1 MNATTVEIINKY
13 HLSGRS
19 ASSYERGGGGG
30 SGYVLTKSS
39 VKVGGYLLGEEYYL
53 SDAYTLMGNQS
64 FPNTGK
70 SGNETGHLGN
80 GYAIIRQ
87 IEIRPFPPRPNISSI
102 LDFSFSRSDD
112 HIVKDECAKFTFNE
126 SGTYSSIVSPGNFI
140 FNANG
145 SSCGQSILGE
155 YRIKNRQNMSINI
168 SNNIIISV
176 DDETILIAPGYRSS
190 LNTTISPKFRIF
202 NNYSMY
208 EYICTSIDL
217 AQLSIS
223 YYSFIRYS
231 CRYKIHFQ
239 FQIFSFLF
247 LLTH

>member
-1 MNATTVEIINKY
+1 
-13 HLSGRS
+13 
-19 ASSYERGGGGG
+19 
-30 SGYVLTKSS
+30 
-39 VKVGGYLLGEEYYL
+39 
-53 SDAYTLMGNQS
+53 MGNQS

-87 IEIRPFPPRPNISSI
+87 IEIRPYPPRPNISSV
-102 LDFSFSRSDD
+102 LDFSFSRSDNFV
-112 HIVKDECAKFTFNE
+112 VKDEYAKFTFNE
-126 SGTYSSIVSPGNFI
+126 SGTYSSIVNPGNFI

-168 SNNIIISV
+168 HTNIIINA

-223 YYSFIRYS
+223 YYSFNRCSY
-231 CRYKIHFQ
+231 RYKIHFQ